1 MTTSKRSDNNC
12 VREKTF
18 TNTRRKEAYPTQKGL
33 LGAIR
38 SPSFPNRARTTALED
53 DKRATEELASNDDD
67 DERTNERTWRKSRWC
82 ASARRFV
89 KRTTWLTCCYCA
101 CVDMKKCVGLKAHFF
116 FVFFLPFLGF
126 QRYGLSYL
134 GFLYFFEIS
143 LWRLC
148 AVSSTMCTLQNSF
161 KSEAVALH
169 PFLGVFVDA
178 FLIQLVL
185 TP

>member
-38 SPSFPNRARTTALED
+38 PPSFPNHRSRGRQKSYRRARI
-53 DKRATEELASNDDD
+53 KRRRRRR
-67 DERTNERTWRKSRWC
+67 RTNERTWRKSRWC

-134 GFLYFFEIS
+134 GFLYFF
-143 LWRLC
+143 
-148 AVSSTMCTLQNSF
+148 
-161 KSEAVALH
+161 
-169 PFLGVFVDA
+169 
-178 FLIQLVL
+178 
-185 TP
+185 